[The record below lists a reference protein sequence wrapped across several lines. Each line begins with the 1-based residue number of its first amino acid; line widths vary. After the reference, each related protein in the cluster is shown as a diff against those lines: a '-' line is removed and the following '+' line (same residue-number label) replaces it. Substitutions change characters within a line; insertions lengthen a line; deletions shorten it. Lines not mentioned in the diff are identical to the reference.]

1 MRSRKTPRS
10 SDRTRQR
17 PRRAIKNVTFTRAP
31 YDLASL
37 FRGLYHRVARRLGMD
52 PSYVSRVA
60 RRERRSKIIED
71 ELRRELS
78 RIVENISKRRGRGAR
93 KAAGKK
99 GRLKAN
105 KKAGRK

>member
-1 MRSRKTPRS
+1 
-10 SDRTRQR
+10 
-17 PRRAIKNVTFTRAP
+17 
-31 YDLASL
+31 
-37 FRGLYHRVARRLGMD
+37 MD

-99 GRLKAN
+99 GRMKAN